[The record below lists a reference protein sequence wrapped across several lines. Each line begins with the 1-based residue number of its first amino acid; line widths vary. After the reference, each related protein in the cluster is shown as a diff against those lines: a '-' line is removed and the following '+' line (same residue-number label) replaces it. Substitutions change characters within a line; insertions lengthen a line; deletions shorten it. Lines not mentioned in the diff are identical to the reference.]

1 MAEDTSTNLVF
12 TVNDSDTA
20 SSNLV
25 ITAVSANTNIIA
37 QSGLVFSSTSSN
49 RSLTITPVA
58 HASGTNLVQVLIN
71 DGNST
76 QTNNIVVVVTP
87 VNDLPVISAVANQT
101 IDEDANVVIG
111 FTISDVETPA
121 DALTLTATSSNGT
134 LLPVS
139 RITFGGSGSS
149 RTATLSPALNQ
160 FGTTTVRFVV
170 TDANG
175 GSSSNSFTVTVNS
188 VNDAPDI
195 GFIADQTTGENKT
208 IVIPFTAS
216 DAEKAAG
223 NLTYAATSSNPTV
236 VPLSNIVFG
245 GSGTNRTLTIT
256 PALNQSGTVI
266 INVAVGDGDLTSN
279 RGFILEVLPNQ
290 PPSINFIDDLTI
302 NEDTS
307 GTVTLT
313 LSDDQSANLTVTATS
328 SNPSLIPV
336 SRIAITGSGNTRTV
350 TLSPLANASGTAIIN
365 FTVSDGRASS
375 SAGFVLTVNPVN
387 DAPTISGLGNQTVLP
402 GAINRQNFSLVDP
415 DNNAGDLIITA
426 TSSDQNVVAD
436 ADILLGGSGTNR
448 VIAVSPKSGVNS
460 GTATITV
467 TAKDPNNASSSAT
480 FTVTIGGQVA
490 GRFNPPTVSGGN
502 FTVSFVGSPNT
513 TYTVEGSNDLRTWTT
528 VRTVTTDAN
537 GNATFTEAATG
548 ARKFYRTR

>member
-1 MAEDTSTNLVF
+1 
-12 TVNDSDTA
+12 
-20 SSNLV
+20 
-25 ITAVSANTNIIA
+25 
-37 QSGLVFSSTSSN
+37 
-49 RSLTITPVA
+49 
-58 HASGTNLVQVLIN
+58 
-71 DGNST
+71 
-76 QTNNIVVVVTP
+76 VTP
-87 VNDLPVISAVANQT
+87 VNDLPAISAIANQT
-101 IDEDANVVIG
+101 IDEDQNVVIG
-111 FTISDVETPA
+111 FTISDVETAA

-175 GSSSNSFTVTVNS
+175 GSSSNAFTVTVNS
-188 VNDAPDI
+188 VNDAPEI
-195 GFIADQTTGENKT
+195 GIIEDQTTGENKT

-223 NLTYAATSSNPTV
+223 NLTYAATSSNPAI

-256 PALNQSGTVI
+256 PALNQSGVVI

-279 RGFILEVLPNQ
+279 RGFVLTVLSNL
-290 PPSINFIDDLTI
+290 PPTINFIDDLTI

-328 SNPSLIPV
+328 SNPALIPA
-336 SRIAITGSGNTRTV
+336 SRIVITGSGNTRTV
-350 TLSPLANASGTAIIN
+350 TLTPVAHASGTAIIN

-375 SAGFVLTVNPVN
+375 SQGFVLTVNPVN
-387 DAPTISGLGNQTVLP
+387 DAPTISGLSNQTVAP
-402 GAINRQNFSLVDP
+402 GAINRQNFSLSDP
-415 DNNAGDLIITA
+415 DNNASDLIVTA
-426 TSSDQNVVAD
+426 TSSDQNVVSD

-448 VIAVSPKSGVNS
+448 VIAVSPKSGVTS

-480 FTVTIGGQVA
+480 FTVTIGGQTP
-490 GRFNPPTVSGGN
+490 GRFSQPTVSGGN
-502 FTVSFVGSPNT
+502 ITFSFTGAANT
-513 TYTVEGSNDLRTWTT
+513 TYTIETSTDLKTWTT
-528 VRTVTTDAN
+528 LRTVTTDAN
-537 GNATFTEAATG
+537 GNATVTDSAAG
-548 ARKFYRTR
+548 PRKYYRAR